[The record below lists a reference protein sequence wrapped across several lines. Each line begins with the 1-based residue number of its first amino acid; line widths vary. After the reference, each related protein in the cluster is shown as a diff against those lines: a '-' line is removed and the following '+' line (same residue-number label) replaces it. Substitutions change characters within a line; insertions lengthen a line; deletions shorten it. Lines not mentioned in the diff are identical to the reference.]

1 MQKCLILSIEYNMN
15 KKERIDAG
23 RQEYP
28 GMAVNTVKD
37 AKADK
42 GLEAERTAVLNNN
55 PRNTEFK
62 KHN

>member
-1 MQKCLILSIEYNMN
+1 MN
-15 KKERIDAG
+15 KKGRIDAG

-42 GLEAERTAVLNNN
+42 GLEAERTAILNNN